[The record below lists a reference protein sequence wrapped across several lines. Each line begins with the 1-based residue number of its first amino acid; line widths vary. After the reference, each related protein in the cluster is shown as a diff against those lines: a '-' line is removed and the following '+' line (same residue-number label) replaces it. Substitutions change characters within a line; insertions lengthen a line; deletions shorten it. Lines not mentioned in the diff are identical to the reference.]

1 MFSLLLC
8 FGNCQI
14 KVLAML
20 INNNRPGAY
29 TLLNWNEWLTNVGH
43 SLNLVLKRCKL
54 KVETIYHFSFNEKES
69 VSFDPTTK
77 FLPKK
82 FVEAVASF
90 RLIVGTGL
98 SLFTLKGEPPH
109 KVNIHP
115 SWWRCTIP
123 TRGCTVYVFKMKAD
137 LIHMEPLERS
147 IFQSMA
153 HDSQMEYTLPD
164 DGVSSPQRV
173 HLFALGRPPHTVNI
187 LSHECAPFPQRMHI
201 IKLKFRFC
209 RKKKRTQTS
218 SLSMFLSF

>member
-90 RLIVGTGL
+90 RLNVGTGL

-115 SWWRCTIP
+115 SFLMKVHNPHKGMHRVRVQNEGRPYPYGAIGAFHLP
-123 TRGCTVYVFKMKAD
+123 INGTRFTN
-137 LIHMEPLERS
+137 
-147 IFQSMA
+147 
-153 HDSQMEYTLPD
+153 
-164 DGVSSPQRV
+164 RV
-173 HLFALGRPPHTVNI
+173 HSSRWWCV
-187 LSHECAPFPQRMHI
+187 FPTEGTPICIR
-201 IKLKFRFC
+201 
-209 RKKKRTQTS
+209 
-218 SLSMFLSF
+218 